1 MRISDW
7 SPDVCSSDLAW
18 PGRAGPRPQRRLER
32 ASRVPYRRRCPAHL
46 HDRGKS
52 GELRASRHACGTVR
66 IACRF
71 LANTRKASEAL
82 LFGYLLYIAW
92 IALASNE
99 GEAMKAIFIR
109 HGESTGN
116 AGMPCHDLATIEATN
131 RRARLPRACP
141 KPTPQY
147 HVTYTRTRQSAALL

>member
-1 MRISDW
+1 MWSLFLFFVFKQKTAYEMRISDW
-7 SPDVCSSDLAW
+7 SSDVCSSDL
-18 PGRAGPRPQRRLER
+18 
-32 ASRVPYRRRCPAHL
+32 
-46 HDRGKS
+46 
-52 GELRASRHACGTVR
+52 
-66 IACRF
+66 
-71 LANTRKASEAL
+71 AL

-99 GEAMKAIFIR
+99 GEAMKAIFIH

-147 HVTYTRTRQSAALL
+147 HVTYTRTRQSARPEKSRVGKECVRTCRFRWSP

>member
-1 MRISDW
+1 M
-7 SPDVCSSDLAW
+7 
-18 PGRAGPRPQRRLER
+18 
-32 ASRVPYRRRCPAHL
+32 
-46 HDRGKS
+46 
-52 GELRASRHACGTVR
+52 
-66 IACRF
+66 
-71 LANTRKASEAL
+71 
-82 LFGYLLYIAW
+82 YIAW

-147 HVTYTRTRQSAALL
+147 HVTYTRTRQSAALLIAFPRRAGRDVAHRREL

>member
-1 MRISDW
+1 MLCFTHYVCSLSEYCIFCGLHLIFFFFKQKTAYEMRISDW
-7 SPDVCSSDLAW
+7 SSDVCSSDL
-18 PGRAGPRPQRRLER
+18 
-32 ASRVPYRRRCPAHL
+32 AHL

-52 GELRASRHACGTVR
+52 GELRARRHAFGTVR
-66 IACRF
+66 VACRF

-116 AGMPCHDLATIEATN
+116 AGMQIG
-131 RRARLPRACP
+131 RASCRERVG
-141 KPTPQY
+141 QY
-147 HVTYTRTRQSAALL
+147 V

>member
-1 MRISDW
+1 M
-7 SPDVCSSDLAW
+7 
-18 PGRAGPRPQRRLER
+18 AGPRPQRRLER
-32 ASRVPYRRRCPAHL
+32 SSRVPYRRRLPAHL

-52 GELRASRHACGTVR
+52 GELRARRHAFGTVR

-99 GEAMKAIFIR
+99 GEAMKRSEEHTSELQSLLRISYAVISLKKKKQNTKN
-109 HGESTGN
+109 HN
-116 AGMPCHDLATIEATN
+116 AEHRN
-131 RRARLPRACP
+131 NSS
-141 KPTPQY
+141 K
-147 HVTYTRTRQSAALL
+147 

>member
-1 MRISDW
+1 MLFVVFLLMTRRPPR
-7 SPDVCSSDLAW
+7 SPRTDTRFPYTTPFRSSDNVPHRQRRAAW
-18 PGRAGPRPQRRLER
+18 PGMAGRRPQRRLER
-32 ASRVPYRRRCPAHL
+32 SSRVPYRRRLPAHL

-52 GELRASRHACGTVR
+52 GELRARRHAFGTVR

-99 GEAMKAIFIR
+99 GEAMKAI
-109 HGESTGN
+109 
-116 AGMPCHDLATIEATN
+116 
-131 RRARLPRACP
+131 
-141 KPTPQY
+141 
-147 HVTYTRTRQSAALL
+147 

>member
-1 MRISDW
+1 MIFFCLMIRRPPRSTRTDKLV
-7 SPDVCSSDLAW
+7 PSSTLF
-18 PGRAGPRPQRRLER
+18 R
-32 ASRVPYRRRCPAHL
+32 S
-46 HDRGKS
+46 GKS
-52 GELRASRHACGTVR
+52 GELRARRHAFGTVR

-71 LANTRKASEAL
+71 RANTRKASEAL

-131 RRARLPRACP
+131 RRAR
-141 KPTPQY
+141 
-147 HVTYTRTRQSAALL
+147 

>member
-7 SPDVCSSDLAW
+7 SSDVCSSDL
-18 PGRAGPRPQRRLER
+18 
-32 ASRVPYRRRCPAHL
+32 
-46 HDRGKS
+46 
-52 GELRASRHACGTVR
+52 
-66 IACRF
+66 CRF

-131 RRARLPRACP
+131 RTARLPRACP
-141 KPTPQY
+141 KPT
-147 HVTYTRTRQSAALL
+147 RTEETPAGKGVARTCRFRGSPIH

>member
-1 MRISDW
+1 MVRLVSVLFCFKQKTAYELRISDW
-7 SPDVCSSDLAW
+7 SSDLCSSDL
-18 PGRAGPRPQRRLER
+18 
-32 ASRVPYRRRCPAHL
+32 
-46 HDRGKS
+46 
-52 GELRASRHACGTVR
+52 
-66 IACRF
+66 
-71 LANTRKASEAL
+71 
-82 LFGYLLYIAW
+82 AW

-147 HVTYTRTRQSAALL
+147 HVTYTRTRQSAALLIAFPRRAGRDVAHRR

>member
-1 MRISDW
+1 M
-7 SPDVCSSDLAW
+7 A
-18 PGRAGPRPQRRLER
+18 GRRPQRRLER
-32 ASRVPYRRRCPAHL
+32 SSRVPYRRRLPAHL

-52 GELRASRHACGTVR
+52 GELRARRHAFGTVR

-116 AGMPCHDLATIEATN
+116 RSQEHTSELQSLMRISYAVFCLKKKKQKQT
-131 RRARLPRACP
+131 
-141 KPTPQY
+141 KQ
-147 HVTYTRTRQSAALL
+147 RQE